1 MDKDYENFVGRMG
14 SSEEIIELDDVQE
27 KDLEHSG
34 KDLEHSGK
42 EYVNSLLHSMGDTI
56 MFDF

>member
-34 KDLEHSGK
+34 KELVDE
-42 EYVNSLLHSMGDTI
+42 LLHSIGDTI
-56 MFDF
+56 MFEL

>member
-34 KDLEHSGK
+34 K
-42 EYVNSLLHSMGDTI
+42 EYVDSLLHSMGDTI
-56 MFDF
+56 LFDF

>member
-14 SSEEIIELDDVQE
+14 SSEEIIELDDQE
-27 KDLEHSG
+27 

-42 EYVNSLLHSMGDTI
+42 EYVDSLLHSMGDTI
-56 MFDF
+56 IFEL